1 MSQAKEYRIFET
13 EVWLPY
19 RVAYG
24 ETWTRFFEGMKE
36 QKLYGTQCR
45 KCGRVLVPARSF
57 CPRCFVDTSDWVEVS
72 QTGNLQAFCYT
83 NYRYYGQALDPPYV
97 TALIRLDRTEVDF
110 VHLIGGIDLT
120 SVEAVSS
127 RLAKGMRL
135 HAVWEKVRQGHI
147 LDIKHF
153 EPVE

>member
-1 MSQAKEYRIFET
+1 MAQAKEYRILET

-24 ETWTRFFEGMKE
+24 QTWTRFFEGMKE
-36 QKLYGTQCR
+36 KKLYGTECHT
-45 KCGRVLVPARSF
+45 CGRVLVPARSF
-57 CPRCFVDTSDWVEVS
+57 CPRCFVDTPDWVEVS
-72 QTGNLQAFCYT
+72 QTGILQAFCYT
-83 NYRYYGQALDPPYV
+83 NYRYHGQPLDPPYV
-97 TALIRLDRTEVDF
+97 TALIRLEGTDVDF

-120 SVEAVSS
+120 SVEAVSN
-127 RLAKGMRL
+127 RLAKGMKVS
-135 HAVWEKVRQGHI
+135 AVWEKDRQGHI